1 MMGYRKK
8 GKEKKRKIT
17 AELNSYIRNAPSSTC
32 KVQLKISLCL
42 ESDSQSFF
50 VVGREWR
57 EGRREAMT

>member
-8 GKEKKRKIT
+8 RKEKKKIT
-17 AELNSYIRNAPSSTC
+17 AKLNSYIRNTPSSTC